1 MDLRE
6 AVRDSHKRAEQTE
19 LSKLMITGGMRK
31 DTYAAFIENMQVI
44 YAELE
49 RDGMIAKPEV
59 LRNKIIL
66 QDIADMDYEPCVIV
80 PNVKNYVQ
88 YLSGLSTND
97 RWAHVY
103 VHYLGNMYGGQM
115 IGRQL
120 PGPHAHL
127 TFEDLKG
134 CIAYV
139 RENLIDIR
147 HDEANC
153 AFEWTITVYDELY
166 HLFG

>member
-19 LSKLMITGGMRK
+19 LSKLMISGNMRP
-31 DTYAAFIENMQVI
+31 DTYAGFLENMQLI

-49 RDGMIAKPEV
+49 RDGMIVKPEV
-59 LRNKIIL
+59 LRNDIIL
-66 QDIADMDYEPCVIV
+66 QDISELGRGPTAIA
-80 PNVKNYVQ
+80 PNVINYVN
-88 YLSGLSTND
+88 YLKELSTKD
-97 RWAHVY
+97 RWAHAY

-115 IGRQL
+115 IGKQL

-127 TFEDLKG
+127 IFEDLKG

-139 RENLIDIR
+139 RENLVDIR
-147 HDEANC
+147 HDEANY